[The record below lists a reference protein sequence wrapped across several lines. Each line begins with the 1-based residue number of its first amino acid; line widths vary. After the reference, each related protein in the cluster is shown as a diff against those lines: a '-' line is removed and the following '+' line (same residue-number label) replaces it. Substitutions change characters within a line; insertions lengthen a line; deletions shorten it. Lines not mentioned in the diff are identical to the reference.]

1 MQGLEGVKE
10 ATVHLKLPK
19 GSPLLGGGSAEASS
33 SSPSSP
39 SPYPPP
45 LHATAVPLTGMD
57 DTLHLRVAVCNGL
70 GNAKKLL
77 AAIKDGAAPPFYFVE
92 VRVFIIC
99 FCFSFF

>member
-1 MQGLEGVKE
+1 
-10 ATVHLKLPK
+10 
-19 GSPLLGGGSAEASS
+19 
-33 SSPSSP
+33 
-39 SPYPPP
+39 
-45 LHATAVPLTGMD
+45 MD